1 MQIQNTVKALPLK
14 TVIWISAALALV
26 LVQVGDVKAAEN
38 PSAFVEGTHYER
50 IDVPVETGLEQESPP
65 QVEVVEVFSYM
76 CIHCYSFDPLL
87 QNWEES
93 KPQHAV
99 FNRVPAVFSDDW
111 ALMARAFYT
120 AEILGISE
128 EMHEPLFNAIH
139 VKPMN
144 LRDEDQMASLFSEA
158 GAVSEQ
164 AFTKAYNS
172 FFVRSRVM
180 QAQAKSR
187 AYGITGV
194 PTMIVNGKYRVDG
207 RMAGSNQ
214 GMLDVVDFLVEQ
226 ERRSNESA
234 AL

>member
-1 MQIQNTVKALPLK
+1 MQFQTMMKTSALKA
-14 TVIWISAALALV
+14 VICMFAALVFAV
-26 LVQVGDVKAAEN
+26 VQVGGASAAEN
-38 PSAFVEGTHYER
+38 PAAFVEGTHYER
-50 IDVPVETGLEQESPP
+50 IDVPVETGLENESPA

-76 CIHCYSFDPLL
+76 CIHCYSFDPVL
-87 QNWEES
+87 QRWEENM
-93 KPQHAV
+93 PEQAV

-120 AEILGISE
+120 AEILGISK

-139 VKPMN
+139 VKRMN
-144 LRDEDQMASLFSEA
+144 LRNEDQMASLFSEA
-158 GAVSEQ
+158 GAISKE
-164 AFTKAYNS
+164 AFTKAYDS

-226 ERRSNESA
+226 ERRRN
-234 AL
+234 